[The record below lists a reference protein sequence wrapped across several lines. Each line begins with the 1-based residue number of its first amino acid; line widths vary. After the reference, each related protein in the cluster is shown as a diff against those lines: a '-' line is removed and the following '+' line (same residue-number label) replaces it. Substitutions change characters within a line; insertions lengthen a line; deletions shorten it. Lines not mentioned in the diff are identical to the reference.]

1 MIRITWIRNPVWEN
15 FYITYATGYF
25 NGNTTFSFAKS
36 FLWSFF
42 HSIFWEKYLSILV
55 MIHPFTLFHSENSK
69 KAHSILDM
77 GAKKRGE
84 SSQVL
89 FYVCRLLMA
98 LMTSLK
104 ESPWTFIDLILNEW
118 NWPNFPTLGICHVQ
132 NWAWN
137 SEFPFPK
144 CNGRMDMFSFSIC
157 IVHSVFKEHPNYLE
171 GF

>member
-1 MIRITWIRNPVWEN
+1 MSEDLSKIGQNFQILFIAEFFMYPPRVEIWKPQDSILIVIRITWIRNPVWEN

-42 HSIFWEKYLSILV
+42 HSIFLEKYLSILV

-77 GAKKRGE
+77 GAKKRSE

-89 FYVCRLLMA
+89 F
-98 LMTSLK
+98 
-104 ESPWTFIDLILNEW
+104 
-118 NWPNFPTLGICHVQ
+118 
-132 NWAWN
+132 
-137 SEFPFPK
+137 
-144 CNGRMDMFSFSIC
+144 
-157 IVHSVFKEHPNYLE
+157 SVYWWLWWLH
-171 GF
+171 